1 MNKRT
6 DRQASRRSAQSV
18 QSVQSARLP
27 PLTESELGVLHPAD
41 GLIALLLLGVAVLR
55 VLFLLTNQLQ
65 LSADEMHYWDWSR
78 RLDIAYYSKGPV
90 VAWLIAA
97 STPLFG
103 HGQLGVRLPAVVLGG
118 LFVLL
123 IYLHARARLDPWNAL
138 AIAAAAQVLPLVAG
152 LGLAMTTDAPVMV
165 CWLLALIAL
174 APAVRRGCTPA
185 WLLYGLATAVGM
197 GAKYTTLLLPV
208 GLLLLTPFIACARP
222 VLRQS
227 GFWFGQ
233 LLALAGLVPLLE
245 WNSRHGWVNLA
256 HNVGHLGVRSP
267 FEASQLL
274 LGPLTLVGTQ
284 LLLLGPLTAP
294 LLVVAGWHA
303 VPIAWR
309 RRDAYPLLLA
319 GLATLLLLVC
329 VLVSTRRSVYANW
342 PLPLAVIAIL
352 LVVEVWSQLPPSLR
366 PGHWLRAGS
375 ALNGVLLAVALL
387 PFYGLRFG
395 LSADR
400 LPTRK
405 LSGWFEL
412 TRALRLREARR
423 LKDAGLLIT
432 DRYTTASALAHGL
445 QRPPGE
451 VITVALGT
459 GRMNQYDLWARQDMP
474 GRIGSDAL
482 VVLDPKTDPGPLF
495 TLFDHVESLPGL
507 DVDGAG
513 MAPRRYRI
521 LMAYGYNGSPLPQ
534 SSRR

>member
-1 MNKRT
+1 MTKCT
-6 DRQASRRSAQSV
+6 DRQASRRPARSAC
-18 QSVQSARLP
+18 LDL
-27 PLTESELGVLHPAD
+27 LTEPEQGVLRPAD
-41 GLIALLLLGVAVLR
+41 ALIALLLIGVAVLR
-55 VLFLLTNQLQ
+55 VIFLLTNQLQ

-123 IYLHARARLDPWNAL
+123 IYLHARSRLDPWSAL
-138 AIAAAAQVLPLVAG
+138 SIAAAAQVLPLVAG
-152 LGLAMTTDAPVMV
+152 LGLAMTTDAPVLV
-165 CWLLALIAL
+165 CWALALIAL
-174 APAVRRGCTPA
+174 APAVRRGSTPA

-208 GLLLLTPFIACARP
+208 GLLLLTPLIACARP
-222 VLRQS
+222 LLRQS
-227 GFWFGQ
+227 GFWLGQ
-233 LLALAGLVPLLE
+233 LLALAGLVPLLV

-256 HNVGHLGVRSP
+256 HNVGHLGARSP
-267 FEASQLL
+267 FEAAQLL
-274 LGPLTLVGTQ
+274 LGPLELVGTQ

-294 LLVVAGWHA
+294 LLVFAGWRA

-309 RRDAYPLLLA
+309 RRDPYPLLLA
-319 GLATLLLLVC
+319 ALASLLLLVC

-342 PLPLAVIAIL
+342 PLPLAVIAL
-352 LVVEVWSQLPPSLR
+352 LLLVEVWPQLAPSLR
-366 PGHWLRAGS
+366 LGRWLLVGS
-375 ALNGVLLAVALL
+375 ALNGLLLVIALL

-405 LSGWFEL
+405 LAGWFEL
-412 TRALRLREARR
+412 TQALRLRETHR
-423 LKDAGLLIT
+423 LRDADLLIT

-459 GRMNQYDLWARQDMP
+459 GRMNQYDLWAHQDMP

-482 VVLDPKTDPGPLF
+482 VVLDMKTDPRLLL
-495 TLFDHVESLPGL
+495 TLFEHVRSLPAL

-513 MAPRRYRI
+513 LAPRRYRI